1 MNVNAKSF
9 LYGVLIGGAIAS
21 ISTLLSTPQNGK
33 DARRNVKRTRE
44 QLQQSF
50 HEIRGEAVNV
60 KDQVN
65 KAINVSKSVV
75 TDVTEDLKTSISA
88 WQNEIEPN
96 KDKIEKNIVEIQDEI
111 EKLEKS
117 LQTK

>member
-1 MNVNAKSF
+1 MNTKSF
-9 LYGVLIGGAIAS
+9 LYGVLIGGVIAS
-21 ISTLLSTPQNGK
+21 VSTLLSTPQNGK
-33 DARRNVKRTRE
+33 QARTNVKRTKDH
-44 QLQQSF
+44 LQQSF
-50 HEIRGEAVNV
+50 HEIKGEGINV

-65 KAINVSKSVV
+65 KAILVGKSVV
-75 TDVTEDLKTSISA
+75 TDVSEDLKTSLYT

-96 KDKIEKNIVEIQDEI
+96 KEKIEKNIVEIQDEI